1 MNEKVKIVLSSIW
14 SWVSSRELLVYL
26 TFVVLAT
33 LVWYG
38 HALTSVR
45 NARVEVRVDYT
56 DIPDRINF
64 ETPLPTSINMEI
76 RDAGRRLIVYRRE
89 QMHITLSLDGQF
101 QNKKGEV
108 HISEDILRRTLSGLL
123 QGTTHLQLITP
134 EDIHAHYYTEQ
145 ERVIPVALNATY
157 TCDPEYIMTSDP
169 QLANEQICIYGNIE
183 TLRSIMAI
191 ETEKRVIENIRDTV
205 RETFRLIIPDGVR
218 AEMDS
223 VEVIFPTVR
232 FTEKILTVP
241 VHATGV
247 PEDQTL
253 RIFPQTVTVIA
264 RVDVTHFSSIT
275 AGDFHAR
282 CQYPRAGQQE
292 LPVTISYHSPYIFGA
307 RVTPSNLEF
316 IIEQ

>member
-1 MNEKVKIVLSSIW
+1 MNEKVKIVFSSIW
-14 SWVSSRELLVYL
+14 RWVSSRELLVYL

-45 NARVEVRVDYT
+45 NARVEVHVDYT
-56 DIPDRINF
+56 GVPDRINF
-64 ETPLPTSINMEI
+64 ETPLPTSINMEV
-76 RDAGRRLIVYRRE
+76 RDAGRRLVFYRRE

-101 QNKKGEV
+101 QNRKGEV
-108 HISEDILRRTLSGLL
+108 HVSEDILRRMLSGLL

-134 EDIHAHYYTEQ
+134 EEIHAHYFTEE
-145 ERVIPVALNATY
+145 ERVIPIALNASY
-157 TCDPEYIMTSDP
+157 TCDPEYIMTSEP
-169 QLANEQICIYGNIE
+169 QLTNEQICIYGNAE
-183 TLRSIMAI
+183 TLRSIKVI
-191 ETEKRVIENIRDTV
+191 ETERQVIENIRDTV
-205 RETFRLIIPDGVR
+205 RKTFQLRIPNGVR

-241 VHATGV
+241 VYATGV

-253 RIFPQTVTVIA
+253 RIFPQTVTIVA
-264 RVDVTHFSSIT
+264 RVDVAHFSSIT
-275 AGDFHAR
+275 ADDFHAR
-282 CQYPRAGQQE
+282 CKYPRSGQQE
-292 LPVTISYHSPYIFGA
+292 LPVTISYNSPYIFGA